1 MHRCRLEPQSG
12 MKQHKPC
19 RLHFVSS
26 SKHKFLFKSGPY
38 DFASKYKS
46 GTKQLRKSER
56 TSPPHCTG
64 HSCLSPQSQYW
75 GERGWQLTPPHC
87 TGHSC
92 LSPQSQYWGER
103 GWHLP
108 TVQATPVCHYKVLRG
123 ERMTPPHCTGHSCL
137 SPQSQYWGERGW
149 QLTPPHCTGHSCL
162 SPQSIEGRE
171 DDTSPLYR
179 PLLSPQSQYW
189 GERGWHHPTVQATP
203 VCHHEASIE
212 RWENDPPPPP
222 TTQPHRVQATSI
234 CHHKANIEKRGEALP
249 IKTKTVPATPICHH
263 RPVLRG
269 EGKPHQKQQLHRPL
283 PSVTT
288 GSMLRDE
295 KKLSP
300 KCTGH
305 CHPSP
310 CSQHWGV
317 RIRSHHLT
325 GHIHRSPQGQCWGVG
340 VVGAVTPL
348 AITTSHCMASVEG
361 WESEATTPE
370 ATTTSHHTASVAGS
384 ESEATTTSHHTASVA
399 GSESEATTTSHH
411 TASVAGS
418 ESEAT
423 TTSHHTARAAGSESE
438 ATPHWLPP
446 LVTTRPALR
455 GQKSEATTPPAT
467 CPYHL
472 LQPFRLWQWET
483 TTSLHLQ
490 LY

>member
-64 HSCLSPQSQYW
+64 HSCLSPQSQY
-75 GERGWQLTPPHC
+75 R
-87 TGHSC
+87 
-92 LSPQSQYWGER
+92 
-103 GWHLP
+103 
-108 TVQATPVCHYKVLRG
+108 
-123 ERMTPPHCTGHSCL
+123 
-137 SPQSQYWGERGW
+137 GERGW

-162 SPQSIEGRE
+162 SPQSIGGRE

-212 RWENDPPPPP
+212 RWENDPPP
-222 TTQPHRVQATSI
+222 QPHRVQATPI

-269 EGKPHQKQQLHRPL
+269 EGKLHQKQQLHRPL

-317 RIRSHHLT
+317 RIRSHHPT
-325 GHIHRSPQGQCWGVG
+325 GHIHRSPQGQYWGVG

-423 TTSHHTARAAGSESE
+423 TTSHHTASVAGSESE